1 MRDRQETGVTA
12 RLCPFALLAALLPGV
27 PRPAAA
33 QDLTLPA
40 QPQDS
45 IVITAEFDSYDL
57 PVGGWQNG
65 TLPVERIEGM
75 VQRRAWRLEAGDLTL
90 LSVLVPLREQLQAQ
104 GFDILLECE
113 TRVCGG
119 FDFRF
124 ATEVLP
130 EPAMHVDLGDFRF
143 LSARKGDRAASLLIS
158 RSASSVFVQMISV
171 GPDAPPEPTAA
182 TEPAV
187 PLPLPAPVT
196 APAPADIGDLA
207 ARLDQGY
214 GVVLDDLLFAS
225 GSAALAEGDYA
236 SLTALAAWLKA
247 DPDRMILQV
256 GHNDASGG
264 VTSNVALSE
273 NRAQAVRGVLMS
285 RFGVNG
291 RQVQAQGVGPMA
303 PRDTNATEEGRRK
316 NRRVEAI
323 PAPT

>member
-1 MRDRQETGVTA
+1 MTA

-40 QPQDS
+40 APRDS

-57 PVGGWQNG
+57 PVGVWKNG

-90 LSVLVPLREQLQAQ
+90 LSVLAPLREQLQAQ
-104 GFDILLECE
+104 GFDILLDCE

-171 GPDAPPEPTAA
+171 GPDAPPEPIAA

-187 PLPLPAPVT
+187 PLPLPSPVT
-196 APAPADIGDLA
+196 APAPADTGDLA

-247 DPDRMILQV
+247 DPDRLILLV
-256 GHNDASGG
+256 GHTDASGG

-273 NRAQAVRGVLMS
+273 KRAQAVRGVLMS
-285 RFGVNG
+285 RFGVSG